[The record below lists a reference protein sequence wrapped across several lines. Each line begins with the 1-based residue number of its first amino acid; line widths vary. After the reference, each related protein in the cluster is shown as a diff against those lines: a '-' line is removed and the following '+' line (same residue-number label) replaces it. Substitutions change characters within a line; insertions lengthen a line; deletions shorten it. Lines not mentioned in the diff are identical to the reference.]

1 MQKKR
6 LLYVIGLSMK
16 LIASQ
21 IILSTV
27 FAVAAFAN
35 DANGQGVLDKL
46 VTINAQNTEV
56 KTIITELRRKTEV
69 EFIYSTNTI
78 QTDRKISVIADE
90 KKLGDI
96 LNEILKPLNIG
107 YKVVNEQI
115 LLYRLTSPN
124 VIINEEKTLPG
135 KNMAPLAAL

>member
-1 MQKKR
+1 
-6 LLYVIGLSMK
+6 MK

-21 IILSTV
+21 IILSAV
-27 FAVAAFAN
+27 FSVAAFAN

-56 KTIITELRRKTEV
+56 KTIITELKRKTEV

-96 LNEILKPLNIG
+96 L
-107 YKVVNEQI
+107 KV
-115 LLYRLTSPN
+115 
-124 VIINEEKTLPG
+124 
-135 KNMAPLAAL
+135 